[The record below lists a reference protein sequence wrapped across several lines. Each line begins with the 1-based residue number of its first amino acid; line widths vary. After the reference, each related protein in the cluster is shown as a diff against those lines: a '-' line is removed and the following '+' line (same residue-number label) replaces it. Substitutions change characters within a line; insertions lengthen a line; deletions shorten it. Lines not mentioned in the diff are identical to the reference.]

1 MDFAESNF
9 LLDDSAF
16 NLGVKQAVQEFLE
29 KKKSLVNFW
38 DKVIYFFMLK
48 EQEEAIFF
56 NKRTKNIFR

>member
-1 MDFAESNF
+1 M
-9 LLDDSAF
+9 
-16 NLGVKQAVQEFLE
+16 KQAVQEFLE